1 MKTQIRQRVLAL
13 TLAIAPVVVLVLDA
27 AGKRLN

>member
-13 TLAIAPVVVLVLDA
+13 TLAIAPVVVLALEV
-27 AGKRLN
+27 AGRRLT